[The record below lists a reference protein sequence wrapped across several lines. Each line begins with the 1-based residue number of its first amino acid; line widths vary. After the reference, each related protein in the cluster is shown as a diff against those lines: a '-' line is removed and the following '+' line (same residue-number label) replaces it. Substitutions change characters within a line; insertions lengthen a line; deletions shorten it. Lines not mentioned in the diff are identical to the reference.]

1 LLIGVGL
8 IVKPSQILI
17 KRFDAGC
24 SRIYHPHGRCARPL
38 CRSARSHAAG
48 IERRKNLYFA
58 PYHAALAREVSR
70 LRALY
75 KRVVLY
81 WITRTY
87 GRPAAGVHAVQM
99 ELAMRGY
106 LPDEGDAPRWSAYFA
121 KPIQQTLRAVL
132 EVCLAFARA

>member
-1 LLIGVGL
+1 MVNG
-8 IVKPSQILI
+8 
-17 KRFDAGC
+17 RFTG
-24 SRIYHPHGRCARPL
+24 G
-38 CRSARSHAAG
+38 
-48 IERRKNLYFA
+48 
-58 PYHAALAREVSR
+58 
-70 LRALY
+70 
-75 KRVVLY
+75 

-106 LPDEGDAPRWSAYFA
+106 LPDEGDAPQWSADFA